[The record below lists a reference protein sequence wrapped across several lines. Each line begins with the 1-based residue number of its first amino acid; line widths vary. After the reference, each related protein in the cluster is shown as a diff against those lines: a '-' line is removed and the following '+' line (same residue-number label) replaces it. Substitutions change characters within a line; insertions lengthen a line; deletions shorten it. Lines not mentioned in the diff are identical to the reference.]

1 MKKLIMLRKQRKL
14 TQQEMAQYLGITR
27 QAYQRYEN
35 GSREPDI
42 ATLYKIADFFA
53 VTLDDLLEREQAELQ
68 SLNPSTNSKPE
79 YQRIFESQSPQRQE
93 ILLKMLEVLAGM
105 TDTQLENTKGFFSVA
120 CNYKEAKKKKPES
133 L

>member
-1 MKKLIMLRKQRKL
+1 MRAI
-14 TQQEMAQYLGITR
+14 EEALGI
-27 QAYQRYEN
+27 YQEIPN
-35 GSREPDI
+35 P
-42 ATLYKIADFFA
+42 
-53 VTLDDLLEREQAELQ
+53 
-68 SLNPSTNSKPE
+68 PSTDIKPE

-120 CNYKEAKKKKPES
+120 FNYNEAKKKKPES

>member
-1 MKKLIMLRKQRKL
+1 MNIEQLKAEKKRQKKTL
-14 TQQEMAQYLGITR
+14 QQIADLSGVPKRTVDDIFSGHTKNPRIDTMRAIEEALGI
-27 QAYQRYEN
+27 YQEIPN
-35 GSREPDI
+35 P
-42 ATLYKIADFFA
+42 
-53 VTLDDLLEREQAELQ
+53 
-68 SLNPSTNSKPE
+68 PSTDIKPE

-120 CNYKEAKKKKPES
+120 FNYNEAKKKKPES